1 MACAYCDVL
10 RRKENAQSMQDRN
23 PKRRREKGMRGDLH
37 DGQPWRGSDPKQRT
51 QAKTERQMQREAE
64 TDSTSSCLFSL
75 FSSSSSSSSSATAA
89 ASTHSLR
96 LGPNRPQDFDVLFL
110 FNSTVRE

>member
-1 MACAYCDVL
+1 MLRCCVYCDVV
-10 RRKENAQSMQDRN
+10 RRKENAKSMQYRN
-23 PKRRREKGMRGDLH
+23 PKRRSEKRMRGDLH

-64 TDSTSSCLFSL
+64 TDSTSLCLFSL
-75 FSSSSSSSSSATAA
+75 FSLSSSSSSTA

-96 LGPNRPQDFDVLFL
+96 LGPNIPQDFDVLFL
-110 FNSTVRE
+110 FNSTVISE